1 MTSPEQSIN
10 LDANSNTQ
18 QEIVTQPMILVV
30 EDNED
35 NLLLLSEVLLA
46 IDCSFITTTN
56 GNAAILL
63 AQTYQPK
70 LILLDILLPDMNGEE
85 VVYNLKQNPQ
95 TMTIPIVAVTA
106 LARPEDRKNLLF
118 AGCSDY
124 ISKPYLI
131 DDLETIIFRY
141 LGQF

>member
-10 LDANSNTQ
+10 SDANSNTQ
-18 QEIVTQPMILVV
+18 QEIVKQPMILVV

-95 TMTIPIVAVTA
+95 TMAIPIVAVTA
-106 LARPEDRKNLLF
+106 LARPGDRENLLF

>member
-10 LDANSNTQ
+10 SDANSNTQ
-18 QEIVTQPMILVV
+18 EIVKQPMILVV